1 MTDSDPTSPDE
12 KGQARKAVSSFAKA
26 GVYIGSGFQFA
37 AAIVVGLF
45 AGWWLDGKLGTS
57 PLLLIAGCL
66 AGAVSGFWY
75 LLRSLGGSTGNKDG
89 SGTGG
94 ISR

>member
-1 MTDSDPTSPDE
+1 MTDSDSTSPDE
-12 KGQARKAVSSFAKA
+12 KSQARKALGSFAQA

-37 AAIVVGLF
+37 AAIAAGLF

-66 AGAVSGFWY
+66 AGAAAGFWY
-75 LLRSLGGSTGNKDG
+75 LVRSLGGGNGEKG
-89 SGTGG
+89 GPGKGGTPC
-94 ISR
+94 

>member
-12 KGQARKAVSSFAKA
+12 KGQARKAVSSFAQA

-37 AAIVVGLF
+37 AAIAAGLF
-45 AGWWLDGKLGTS
+45 AGWWLDAKLGTS

-75 LLRSLGGSTGNKDG
+75 LLRSLGASTGEKG
-89 SGTGG
+89 GHGKGGTP
-94 ISR
+94 R

>member
-1 MTDSDPTSPDE
+1 MTDSDSTSPDE
-12 KGQARKAVSSFAKA
+12 KSQARKALGSFAQA

-37 AAIVVGLF
+37 AAIAAGLF

-57 PLLLIAGCL
+57 PLLLITGCL

-75 LLRSLGGSTGNKDG
+75 LVRSLGGDDGKRCEPGRGGN
-89 SGTGG
+89 SP
-94 ISR
+94 

>member
-1 MTDSDPTSPDE
+1 MTDSDPASSDE
-12 KGQARKAVSSFAKA
+12 KSQARKALGSFAQA

-37 AAIVVGLF
+37 AAIAAGMF

-66 AGAVSGFWY
+66 AGAAAGFWY
-75 LLRSLGGSTGNKDG
+75 LVRSLGSGNRRKG
-89 SGTGG
+89 RT
-94 ISR
+94 R